1 MKSIRIVAGGASL
14 LLSALLFAQAPN
26 PYNGNWTISLDAP
39 GAKGLDGKLVIDGE
53 GGTWD
58 VRYMSKRNPCAGK
71 EAPIVVRKATA
82 EELTFD
88 IDFGKVLSGCGVVSY
103 AVRPAADGSLQGQSL
118 DGQRQLMLK
127 REQ

>member
-1 MKSIRIVAGGASL
+1 MRSFRTAVGGASL
-14 LLSALLFAQAPN
+14 LLSTLLFAQAPN
-26 PYNGNWTISLDAP
+26 PYNGNWAISLDAP

-71 EAPIVVRKATA
+71 QAPVVVRKATA
-82 EELTFD
+82 EELSFD
-88 IDFGKVLSGCGVVSY
+88 VDFGKVLTGCGVVAY
-103 AVRPAADGSLQGQSL
+103 TVRPTADGALQGQSV

-127 REQ
+127 RG